1 MGKSP
6 RKRRLSPEQ
15 RRTLQLLAGSPEGVN
30 AELLVDAHRL
40 SRPTLG
46 SLVRTGLAAARREVV
61 VAGDR
66 PVEVLRLRITAAG
79 RRAIEE

>member
-1 MGKSP
+1 
-6 RKRRLSPEQ
+6 
-15 RRTLQLLAGSPEGVN
+15 VN
-30 AELLVDAHRL
+30 AELLIDAHRL

-66 PVEVLRLRITAAG
+66 PVEVLRLRITAAARWSMAG
-79 RRAIEE
+79 SCSARLRCSARRRNEL

>member
-1 MGKSP
+1 
-6 RKRRLSPEQ
+6 
-15 RRTLQLLAGSPEGVN
+15 VN
-30 AELLVDAHRL
+30 AELLIYAPRL

-46 SLVRTGLAAARREVV
+46 SLVRTGLAAARWEVV

-79 RRAIEE
+79 RRAIGAG